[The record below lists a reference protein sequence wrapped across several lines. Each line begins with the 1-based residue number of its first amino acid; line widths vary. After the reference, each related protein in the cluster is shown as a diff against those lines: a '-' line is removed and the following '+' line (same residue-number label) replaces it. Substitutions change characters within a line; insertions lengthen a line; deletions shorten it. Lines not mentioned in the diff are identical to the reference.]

1 MKIDDEK
8 NLIPPQIFNASDVVF
23 QVTQSVF
30 SFVYIFSSF
39 NLTKFFPLEFSFL
52 KFVFT
57 QPKIVFKNIM
67 SLGQNN
73 LVKLMGIM

>member
-30 SFVYIFSSF
+30 SFVYIFSPF
-39 NLTKFFPLEFSFL
+39 NLTRFFPLEFRFL
-52 KFVFT
+52 KFVLAKL
-57 QPKIVFKNIM
+57 KIVFK
-67 SLGQNN
+67 
-73 LVKLMGIM
+73 K